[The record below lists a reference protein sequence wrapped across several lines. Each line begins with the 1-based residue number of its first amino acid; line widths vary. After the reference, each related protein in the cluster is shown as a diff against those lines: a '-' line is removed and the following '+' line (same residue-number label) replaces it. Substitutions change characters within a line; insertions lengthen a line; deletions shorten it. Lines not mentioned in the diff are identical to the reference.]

1 MRMAE
6 LPSGWVAL
14 GESREWQ
21 RILTSRLSKTGKRF
35 YVLYFVAILLAMWI
49 GRWAFDVFG
58 PVPVLVV
65 LGLLVLAA
73 VVAAVYAMTRSPRSE
88 VNFDTGQ
95 VRVRGNTLPFDHITE
110 AVYLPVA
117 HKDRV
122 DAFLSL
128 DTHGMPVITVC
139 LRSTHLPE
147 LTTQERMLVAEIL
160 RRSSVEIPQ
169 SKRGRTNVYYD
180 PDGKYEWMRHPNH
193 LSRDDAIEYVLHT
206 PKSGEAWRTPP
217 PKKSIWIDGD

>member
-35 YVLYFVAILLAMWI
+35 YVLYFVVILLAMWI

-95 VRVRGNTLPFDHITE
+95 VRVRGRIVPFESIVQ
-110 AVYLPVA
+110 AVYLPMPRR
-117 HKDRV
+117 DRV
-122 DAFLSL
+122 DSFLSL
-128 DTHGMPVITVC
+128 DTERSPILTVC
-139 LRSTHLPE
+139 LRSSKLPE
-147 LTTQERMLVAEIL
+147 LTAEERELVAEIL

-169 SKRGRTNVYYD
+169 SRRSRTNRFYD
-180 PDGKYEWMRHPNH
+180 PTGKFEWMRHPQH
-193 LSRDDAIEYVLHT
+193 LTRQDAIEYVLHT
-206 PKSGEAWRTPP
+206 PKSGVAWRTPP
-217 PKKSIWIDGD
+217 PKKSIWIDE